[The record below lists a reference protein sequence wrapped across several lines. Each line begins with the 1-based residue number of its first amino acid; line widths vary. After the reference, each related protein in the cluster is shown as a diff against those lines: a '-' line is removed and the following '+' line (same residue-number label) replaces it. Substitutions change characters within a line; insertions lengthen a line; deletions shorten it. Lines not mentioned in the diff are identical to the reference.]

1 MMMRPALLTFAL
13 LPALAQEVDL
23 VKATQQWHAGRIAR
37 LTSESGWLTLVGL
50 DWLSEGENAFGS
62 DPELAVPLE
71 HSGLPAKAGVL
82 VLKGTSVRLVPQP
95 GIALTV
101 NGQPA
106 TERALKSDE
115 EGQPDLLKAGRLSFF
130 VIRRGERFA
139 IRVKDPESPARKA
152 FKGIDCYPADPTF
165 RVTGEFIPYPEPK
178 KVPIPT
184 VLGTVEEQI
193 SPGVVRFT
201 LKGKT
206 FTLQPVIE
214 DPEHPE
220 LFFVFND
227 ATSGKTTY
235 PAGRFVYAPMPKDGK
250 VTLDF
255 NRAYNPPCA
264 FSPYAT
270 CPLPPKSNRMD
281 IAVEAGEKTYGHH

>member
-1 MMMRPALLTFAL
+1 MRQSALLSLMLAL
-13 LPALAQEVDL
+13 PLAAQEVDL
-23 VKATQQWHAGRIAR
+23 VKATQQWHDGRIAR
-37 LTSESGWLTLVGL
+37 LTSEGGWLTLVGL

-71 HSGLPAKAGVL
+71 HSRLPAKAGAL
-82 VLKGTSVRLVPQP
+82 VLKGTTVRLVPQA
-95 GIALTV
+95 GIKLTV

-106 TERALKSDE
+106 TERELKTDE
-115 EGQPDLLKAGRLSFF
+115 EGQPDVLKAGRLTFF
-130 VIRRGERFA
+130 VIRRGDRFA
-139 IRVKDPESPARKA
+139 VRVKDPESAARKA
-152 FKGIDCYPADPTF
+152 FKGIDCYPADPAF
-165 RVTGEFIPYPEPK
+165 RVVGDFIPYPEPK

-184 VLGTVEEQI
+184 VLGTVEEQL

-281 IAVEAGEKTYGHH
+281 LAVEAGEKTYGHH